1 MNLVFKVEQQF
12 LIKRQ
17 HLLDSA
23 KTAANMAFK
32 SQYSV
37 L

>member
-17 HLLDSA
+17 HPPDSTEA
-23 KTAANMAFK
+23 TANMAFK
-32 SQYSV
+32 S
-37 L
+37 